1 MFEDLNINWEKVF
14 QIGLE
19 YGWLVIQAILIYV
32 IGIRVIGWV
41 TRLMAKGMEKREM
54 EPSLRTF
61 LKSLVRNILMVLLI
75 VTILST
81 VGVEATSF
89 IAIIGAAGLAIGLSL
104 QGTLQNFA
112 GGVVILM
119 LKPFKIGDFI
129 EASGTMGTVK
139 SIQIFT
145 TILTSPDNKRIIVPN
160 GQLSNSQITNFSSED
175 TRRVDMVFG
184 IGYSD
189 NIPKAKEILK
199 KILKDDPRV
208 LEDPAPAVIVGNLG
222 DSSVD
227 FNVRPWVR
235 KEDYWGVFGDITEKV
250 KLTFDKEGIS
260 IPFPQRDVH
269 LYQQK

>member
-1 MFEDLNINWEKVF
+1 MFDDVNVNWEKVF
-14 QIGLE
+14 QVGLE
-19 YGWLVIQAILIYV
+19 YGWLVVQAIIIYL

-41 TRLMAKGMEKREM
+41 TRLMVKGMEKKEM
-54 EPSLRTF
+54 ELSLRTF
-61 LKSLVRNILMVLLI
+61 LKSLVRNILMILLV

-119 LKPFKIGDFI
+119 LKPFKVGDFI
-129 EASGTMGTVK
+129 EASGTIGTVK
-139 SIQIFT
+139 SIQIFN

-175 TRRVDMVFG
+175 NRRVDMVFG

-189 NIPKAKEILK
+189 DIPKAKGILE
-199 KILKDDPRV
+199 KILKDDARV
-208 LEDPAPAVIVGNLG
+208 LEEPAPVVAVSKLG

-227 FNVRPWVR
+227 FNVRPWVK
-235 KEDYWGVFGDITEKV
+235 KEDYWAVFFDTTEKV
-250 KLTFDKEGIS
+250 KLTFDKEGVS

-269 LYQQK
+269 LYQKK